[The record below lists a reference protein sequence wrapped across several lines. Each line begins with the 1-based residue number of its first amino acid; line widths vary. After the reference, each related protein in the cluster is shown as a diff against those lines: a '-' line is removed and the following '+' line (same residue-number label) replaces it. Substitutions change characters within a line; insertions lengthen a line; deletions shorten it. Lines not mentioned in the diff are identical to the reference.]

1 MCIIISSL
9 GNNKVIYP
17 YKYHMSD
24 KPEPSDSKLYEKVK
38 KEIYK
43 QHPKHSA
50 YRSGIVVKTYKERY
64 AKKNGNRK
72 QPYKG
77 KRTKKKGLGRWFRE
91 KWVNQ
96 RGEVG
101 YKYKNDVYRP
111 SKKITRKT
119 PKTHGELTKREIKK
133 ARTKKYRKGRVDKF

>member
-1 MCIIISSL
+1 
-9 GNNKVIYP
+9 
-17 YKYHMSD
+17 MSD

-38 KEIYK
+38 KEVYK

-77 KRTKKKGLGRWFRE
+77 KKRKKKGLVDGSEKNGLIRE
-91 KWVNQ
+91 EKLDINIRMMCIVLQ
-96 RGEVG
+96 R
-101 YKYKNDVYRP
+101 R
-111 SKKITRKT
+111 
-119 PKTHGELTKREIKK
+119 
-133 ARTKKYRKGRVDKF
+133 

>member
-1 MCIIISSL
+1 
-9 GNNKVIYP
+9 
-17 YKYHMSD
+17 MSD
-24 KPEPSDSKLYEKVK
+24 KPEPRDMKLYEEIKNEVY
-38 KEIYK
+38 KE
-43 QHPKHSA
+43 HPRHSA
-50 YRSGIVVKTYKERY
+50 YRSGILVKRYKYKYVEKYGSRM
-64 AKKNGNRK
+64 

-77 KRTKKKGLGRWFRE
+77 KKTKKKGLNRWFRE

-101 YKYKNDVYRP
+101 YKYKNDIYRP

-119 PKTHGELTKREIKK
+119 PKTYGELTKREINR

>member
-1 MCIIISSL
+1 
-9 GNNKVIYP
+9 
-17 YKYHMSD
+17 MSD

-38 KEIYK
+38 KEVYK

-77 KRTKKKGLGRWFRE
+77 KKRKKKALVDGSEKNGLIRE
-91 KWVNQ
+91 EKLDINIRMMCIVLQ
-96 RGEVG
+96 R
-101 YKYKNDVYRP
+101 R
-111 SKKITRKT
+111 
-119 PKTHGELTKREIKK
+119 
-133 ARTKKYRKGRVDKF
+133 